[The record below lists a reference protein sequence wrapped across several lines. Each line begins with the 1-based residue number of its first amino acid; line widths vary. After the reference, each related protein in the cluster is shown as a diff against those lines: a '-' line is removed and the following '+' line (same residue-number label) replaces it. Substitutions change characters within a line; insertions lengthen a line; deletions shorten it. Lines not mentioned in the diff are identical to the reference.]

1 MKKKFGVLRLI
12 SWVLRVL
19 GALALIAALIAA
31 VASLVGGF
39 TRGPGAMGQFWSG
52 GMMSYW
58 GGLYYLLVG
67 LFSGILLYGAGEVIE
82 LLLAIEENIRAVRQ
96 LPESRPE
103 PPPEQ

>member
-12 SWVLRVL
+12 SWVFRIL

-31 VASLVGGF
+31 VASIVGGF
-39 TRGPGAMGQFWSG
+39 TRGPGAMGQYWSG

-58 GGLYYLLVG
+58 GGFYFLLVG
-67 LFSGILLYGAGEVIE
+67 LFSGIMLYGAGEVIE
-82 LLLAIEENIRAVRQ
+82 LLLAIEENTRTMPQ